1 MKKSSIKK
9 TRYRR
14 QAYNG
19 AKQISFLPKPEF
31 NPKIPRKNT
40 LPWIALSIMLQG
52 KKTTHR
58 SFDDK
63 TESWRLAAVIHKLRK
78 DFGWVI
84 EEEDVS
90 QHTKKKPRRRTISR
104 YFLAPNIIRK
114 FKENGGAL

>member
-1 MKKSSIKK
+1 MKK
-9 TRYRR
+9 TRYSR
-14 QAYNG
+14 QALNG
-19 AKQISFLPKPEF
+19 SKQMSFLPEPDF

-84 EEEDVS
+84 EEEDVN
-90 QHTKKKPRRRTISR
+90 QYTKKKPRRRTISR
-104 YFLAPNIIRK
+104 YFLTPNVIKK
-114 FKENGGAL
+114 FKENGGVL